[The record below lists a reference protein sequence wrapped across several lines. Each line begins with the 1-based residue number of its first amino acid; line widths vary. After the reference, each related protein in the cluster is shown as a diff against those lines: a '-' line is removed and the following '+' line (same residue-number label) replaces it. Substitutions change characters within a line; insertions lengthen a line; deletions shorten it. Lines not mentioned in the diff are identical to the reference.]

1 MSVIPSIASTVRSSI
16 STMKPTWAISSAR
29 SISDLK
35 RSLEISLTTPKRK
48 KESVASL
55 GRITKR
61 RGRTSLLWNSEY
73 LNSVKNWLQ
82 FFTIL

>member
-1 MSVIPSIASTVRSSI
+1 
-16 STMKPTWAISSAR
+16 MKPTWAISSAR

-48 KESVASL
+48 RESVPSL

-73 LNSVKNWLQ
+73 LNFVKNWLQ